1 MYRQTPSFSQTL
13 LWSGILASATAIA
26 TAQTS
31 PTTLMQINGN
41 AASDNLNCSYG
52 TPCDYWNLLNGS
64 GRPLNIDGTGSG
76 SSAGHSSVRTF
87 LDGTASTDSFTGGGS
102 KDPLDISQWKWSGTP
117 TPNKDT
123 LNSGYAAAYTAPN
136 SSFHLMFG
144 ADRVSPNGDAN
155 IGIWFF
161 QNTIKLNP
169 DGSFSG
175 VHKNGDIFVISS
187 FTGGGGTSNIQI
199 LQWNSSC
206 KSGVTKPVAGQCADS
221 NLLLLAIQA
230 STVACTNSPYC
241 ATTNALTTNSL
252 WQGPIASPLF
262 FQGGINLSY
271 AVNGFDGGA
280 LPCFSSFLEE
290 TRSSQSTSAV
300 LKDFLLGG
308 FPVCSLTITKQCDT
322 ANPPV
327 LVNNGTQVL
336 YSWKGV
342 VHNTG
347 VGTLS
352 GIVIDDNLP
361 TGTLT
366 HPTLLDSTTNSP
378 TTTLAPGATGT
389 YTATATVAS
398 LTAKNTASAKGFFGT
413 SEIDAPAASDTCT
426 APISG
431 SVGVVKHCV
440 APGPG
445 LSCSG
450 SGCVVQVPVKAT
462 VCNLGKVRLTN
473 ITLVDNPAANLTP
486 SSISTLD
493 PAGTV
498 DPVTKLPTDCA
509 NVIGSYQPTAFDPAS
524 NGLTDGRFT
533 FSDLISVTAA
543 TPALGGPIPP
553 AGGLCPAG
561 ALACAPVSCPLC
573 SAGECTTTS
582 LP

>member
-64 GRPLNIDGTGSG
+64 GRPLNSDGTGSG

-102 KDPLDISQWKWSGTP
+102 KDPADISQWKWSGTP

-144 ADRVSPNGDAN
+144 ADRVSPSGDAN

-161 QNTIKLNP
+161 QNTVKLNP

-175 VHKNGDIFVISS
+175 LHKNGDIFIISS

-199 LQWNSSC
+199 LQWSTSC
-206 KSGVTKPVAGQCADS
+206 KSGVTKPTAGQCADS
-221 NLLLLAIQA
+221 NLLLLAVQA

-366 HPTLLDSTTNSP
+366 HPTLLDSATNSP

-498 DPVTKLPTDCA
+498 DANNHPTDCA
-509 NVIGSYQPTAFDPAS
+509 NVTGSYQPTAFDAAS

-553 AGGLCPAG
+553 AGGLCPTG

-573 SAGECTTTS
+573 SAGECTTSS

>member
-1 MYRQTPSFSQTL
+1 
-13 LWSGILASATAIA
+13 
-26 TAQTS
+26 
-31 PTTLMQINGN
+31 MQINGN
-41 AASDNLNCSYG
+41 AVATPLNCSYG
-52 TPCDYWNLLNGS
+52 TPCDTWNLLNGS
-64 GRPLNIDGTGSG
+64 GRPLNSDGTGSG

-102 KDPLDISQWKWSGTP
+102 KDPADISQWKWSGSP

-144 ADRVSPNGDAN
+144 ADRVSPSGDAN

-161 QNTIKLNP
+161 QNTVKINP

-175 VHKNGDIFVISS
+175 LHKNGDIFVISA

-199 LQWNSSC
+199 LDWDSTC
-206 KSGVTKPVAGQCADS
+206 KSAVNKPTPGQCADS
-221 NLLLLAIQA
+221 NLRLLAVQA

-262 FQGGINLSY
+262 FQGGINLSF

-366 HPTLLDSTTNSP
+366 HPTLIDSNTNSP
-378 TTTLAPGATGT
+378 TTTLAPGATGS

-445 LSCSG
+445 LACSG
-450 SGCVVQVPVKAT
+450 TGCVVQVPVKAT

-486 SSISTLD
+486 GSIPALD
-493 PAGTV
+493 PAGSI

-509 NVIGSYQPTAFDPAS
+509 NVTGSYQPTAFDPTS
-524 NGLTDGRFT
+524 NGLDGGRFT

-553 AGGLCPAG
+553 AGGLCPTG